1 MFTYVV
7 YNTLCLKHLLTR
19 MLRYIKQILGH
30 DQDNKT
36 LQILLNKLQNTFPNV
51 AAGNKMSPPHPTPDA
66 PSSRVTLFHAEYWT
80 STWLPNRLW
89 CHKSYLLKS
98 DFQGGNVHSYRPV
111 NARTHLKLREGDF
124 KWKVAQTSGSGS
136 ATLESEQMFECY
148 GLLLFTFMK
157 CWFIKE

>member
-19 MLRYIKQILGH
+19 MLRYIKQFLGH

-66 PSSRVTLFHAEYWT
+66 PSSRVTLNIGRVPGFQTACDVTNHT
-80 STWLPNRLW
+80 S
-89 CHKSYLLKS
+89 
-98 DFQGGNVHSYRPV
+98 
-111 NARTHLKLREGDF
+111 
-124 KWKVAQTSGSGS
+124 
-136 ATLESEQMFECY
+136 
-148 GLLLFTFMK
+148 
-157 CWFIKE
+157 